1 MMIGGSLRG
10 ALVAAACLSGNAAS
24 AQVYGNWTVGSGQ
37 GYVEYIVRSGP
48 SSSVNISCD
57 EGATGEGEAKR
68 TSIFIEIAGTAP
80 PPRSTVDVLTD
91 GERLQLDTD
100 AQGMILTDCRAC
112 ADRFAALW
120 SRLRASK
127 QMIVALADGRRA
139 AFRLSGAAKALEPKH
154 CATGFKS

>member
-1 MMIGGSLRG
+1 
-10 ALVAAACLSGNAAS
+10 
-24 AQVYGNWTVGSGQ
+24 
-37 GYVEYIVRSGP
+37 
-48 SSSVNISCD
+48 
-57 EGATGEGEAKR
+57 
-68 TSIFIEIAGTAP
+68 
-80 PPRSTVDVLTD
+80 VLTD

-100 AQGMILTDCRAC
+100 AQGTILTDCRAC

-139 AFRLSGAAKALEPKH
+139 ALRLSGAAKAREPKH

>member
-80 PPRSTVDVLTD
+80 PPRSTVD
-91 GERLQLDTD
+91 
-100 AQGMILTDCRAC
+100 
-112 ADRFAALW
+112 
-120 SRLRASK
+120 
-127 QMIVALADGRRA
+127 
-139 AFRLSGAAKALEPKH
+139 LSLIH
-154 CATGFKS
+154 I